1 MLHTMEHTMRFRFL
15 FVLFP
20 SLVLATSPL
29 GAADPARGER
39 IYRAECASCHGD
51 RGQGGKGG
59 EYPRLGGQRA
69 DYIQLQL
76 GNFRDRKRQNKPML
90 PIFKAGKLR
99 TSDIEAVAA
108 YLAGLP
114 LPAPDEVGIP
124 DEVEGDLELGFEL
137 YERDCILCH
146 GPDGRGKEQ
155 KGSPQLIAQY
165 PRYIAKQMADFRNGE
180 RPHEH
185 AEKMFG
191 EAYEDELDA
200 LLAYVLWLNLAP
212 PETVSNP

>member
-1 MLHTMEHTMRFRFL
+1 MEHAMRFPFS
-15 FVLFP
+15 FVLL
-20 SLVLATSPL
+20 LVAILATSPL
-29 GAADPARGER
+29 GAADPALGEQ
-39 IYRAECASCHGD
+39 IYQAECANCHGD
-51 RGQGGKGG
+51 RAQGGKGG
-59 EYPRLGGQRA
+59 EYPRLAGQRA

-99 TSDIEAVAA
+99 APDIEAVAA

-114 LPAPDEVGIP
+114 VPASAEVGVP
-124 DEVEGDLELGFEL
+124 EEVEGDLEFGFEL
-137 YERDCILCH
+137 YEQDCILCH
-146 GPDGRGKEQ
+146 GADGRGKEE
-155 KGSPQLIAQY
+155 KGSPQLVAQY

-200 LLAYVLWLNLAP
+200 LLAYVLSLNHQP
-212 PETVSNP
+212 PAQAEGGDANR